1 MAYPTNGSAHNK
13 TQRAREDEH
22 EGENLYF
29 SKSPWPDQPNDIS
42 LNYDRI
48 QNRIQTR

>member
-29 SKSPWPDQPNDIS
+29 SINPRGLTNLMIS
-42 LNYDRI
+42 L
-48 QNRIQTR
+48 